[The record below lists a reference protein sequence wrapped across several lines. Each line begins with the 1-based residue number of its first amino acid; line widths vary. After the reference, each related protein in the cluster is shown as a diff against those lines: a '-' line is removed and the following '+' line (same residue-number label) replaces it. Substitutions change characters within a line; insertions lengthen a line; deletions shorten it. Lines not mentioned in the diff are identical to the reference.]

1 MPFGEHERGCLIA
14 VQDRVT
20 LKRLGDSQ
28 DGGGIARDQTLR
40 LDAEHLEVVRRGH
53 VRPGERLRE
62 GAYGDRISWQPS
74 TKRPPAG
81 RTPGVVSCVKSVVS
95 PEGLEPSTR

>member
-14 VQDRVT
+14 AQDRVT
-20 LKRLGDSQ
+20 LKRLGDAQ
-28 DGGGIARDQTLR
+28 DGGRIARDQTLR

-62 GAYGDRISWQPS
+62 GAYGDRI
-74 TKRPPAG
+74 
-81 RTPGVVSCVKSVVS
+81 
-95 PEGLEPSTR
+95 